1 MSRGARLAL
10 HARSDF
16 DLDISTR
23 ELCGPL
29 LSQSVEVEVMEL
41 VMDKR
46 KSHDQL
52 MRHNRS
58 HDTSRRSGLRNFKRF
73 RKSVSSLFVHVSH
86 SFVMVV

>member
-29 LSQSVEVEVMEL
+29 LSQPVEVEVMEL

-52 MRHNRS
+52 MRHSRS

-73 RKSVSSLFVHVSH
+73 RKSVSS
-86 SFVMVV
+86 

>member
-29 LSQSVEVEVMEL
+29 LSQPVEVEVMEL

-46 KSHDQL
+46 KSHD
-52 MRHNRS
+52 
-58 HDTSRRSGLRNFKRF
+58 TSRRSELRNFKRF
-73 RKSVSSLFVHVSH
+73 RKSVSS
-86 SFVMVV
+86 